1 MAYINGDQLN
11 IFPVSNRTAKP
22 YDNWLTE
29 FNLSSI
35 INQLVGNQN
44 GFVITENVSA
54 GAPIEFNIGGYYFR
68 VAQASYIRSA
78 VDGNSNGN
86 FNSPSSFVEFRKE
99 GGYYKAV
106 IRVSTNANNP
116 TLMGSDESNI
126 QAGGRE
132 LDLNLFDTSYKV
144 PDSSRLSLIVLQ
156 NLTVKGTLAAKA
168 SSAYQADQAAYADR
182 ASTARDIDDGLLP
195 ESTVPE
201 LTAVDDGNL
210 ARLESVGKAV
220 VNDGN
225 FAQASSLQGT
235 ANINDGNVKK

>member
-1 MAYINGDQLN
+1 MAYINGNQLN

-44 GFVITENVSA
+44 GFVITEEVSA
-54 GAPIEFNIGGYYFR
+54 DAPIEFNIGGYYFR
-68 VAQASYIRSA
+68 VAQASYIQSA
-78 VDGNSNGN
+78 ADENSNDTLSN
-86 FNSPSSFVEFRKE
+86 PSSFVDFKKE
-99 GGYYKAV
+99 GGYYKAT
-106 IRVSTNANNP
+106 IKVSTDANNP

-126 QAGGRE
+126 QVGGRE
-132 LDLNLFDTSYKV
+132 LDLNLFDASYKV

-156 NLTVKGTLAAKA
+156 NLTVKGRLTAEA
-168 SSAYQADQAAYADR
+168 SR
-182 ASTARDIDDGLLP
+182 ALNIDDGLLL
-195 ESTVPE
+195 ESTVPK

-210 ARLESVGKAV
+210 ARLESVGKTV

-225 FAQASSLQGT
+225 FAQAPSLRGT
-235 ANINDGNVKK
+235 ADINDGKVKK